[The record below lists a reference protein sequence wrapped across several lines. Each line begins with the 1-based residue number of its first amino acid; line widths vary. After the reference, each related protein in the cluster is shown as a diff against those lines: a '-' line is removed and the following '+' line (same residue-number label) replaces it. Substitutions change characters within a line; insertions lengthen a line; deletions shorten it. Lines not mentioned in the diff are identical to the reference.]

1 MTMDNKRV
9 VVAMSGGVDSTAVA
23 ALLKKEGY
31 DVIGITMQLLDY
43 GEAEGGC
50 CSLDQVVDARRAAE
64 QLGFPHYVVNYT
76 EEFNKYV
83 LTYYV
88 DKYRSGKTPIP
99 CVLCNKHIKF
109 DLLLRRALEL
119 GAEYLATG
127 HYARIRRDESSGKL
141 TLNKARD
148 ASKDQTY
155 FLHTL
160 TERELGRLMFP
171 IGDMTKDEVRDIAK
185 SFRLRQAEKPDSTG
199 VCFVPDG
206 NYRDYL
212 TARAAFALEKGKIVN
227 TRGDVLGNHEGVF
240 SFTVGQR
247 RGLGIATGKPM
258 YVTRIEPE
266 SNRVIVGEEGELY
279 KTKLIVESI
288 TWVDNTIKV
297 YKIDHIL
304 EVKAKIRYRHPE
316 SVASLRMWS
325 RMEGMLEFKD
335 PQRAITPG
343 QAVVFYRGDEVLGGG
358 WIREVLPQ

>member
-1 MTMDNKRV
+1 MHKKRV
-9 VVAMSGGVDSTAVA
+9 VVAMSGGVDSTTVA

-31 DVIGITMQLLDY
+31 DVIGITMQLLEY

-64 QLGFPHYVVNYT
+64 QLGFPHYVVNFT
-76 EEFNKYV
+76 EEFGKYV
-83 LTYYV
+83 LTDYV

-99 CVLCNKHIKF
+99 CVLCNKFVKF
-109 DLLLRRALEL
+109 DLLLRRAIEL

-127 HYARIRRDESSGKL
+127 HYARIERDEESGKL
-141 TLNKARD
+141 SLNKARD

-160 TERELGRLMFP
+160 TQKELRRLMFP
-171 IGDMTKDEVRDIAK
+171 LGGKTKDEVREIAK
-185 SFRLRQAEKPDSTG
+185 GFGLRQAEKPDSTG

-212 TARAAFALEKGKIVN
+212 EARSAFTAEKGEIVN
-227 TRGDVLGNHEGVF
+227 AGGEVLGTHRGVF

-258 YVTRIEPE
+258 YVTRIEPG
-266 SNRVIVGEEGELY
+266 SNRVFVGGEGELY
-279 KTKLIVESI
+279 KTKLLAEDI
-288 TWVDNTIKV
+288 TWVDNSNIADMLNNTV
-297 YKIDHIL
+297 
-304 EVKAKIRYRHPE
+304 EVKAKVRYRHPE
-316 SVASLRMWS
+316 SDALLKMWS
-325 RMEGMLEFKD
+325 DSEGIVEFTD

-343 QAVVFYRGDEVLGGG
+343 QAVVFYKGDEVLGGG
-358 WIREVLPQ
+358 WIKEVLPQ